1 LAAGDAS
8 MLASP
13 LKDSYH
19 TVWFEFHEE
28 LIVLSGRDRANEET

>member
-1 LAAGDAS
+1 

-19 TVWFEFHEE
+19 TVWYEYHEE
-28 LIVLSGRDRANEET
+28 MIHLVGRTRLEEEMGH